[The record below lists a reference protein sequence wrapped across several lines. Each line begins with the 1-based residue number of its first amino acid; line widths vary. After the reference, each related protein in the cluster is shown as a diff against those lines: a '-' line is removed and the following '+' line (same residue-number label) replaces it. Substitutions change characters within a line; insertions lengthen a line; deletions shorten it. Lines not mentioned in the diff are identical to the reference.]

1 MKAEPARPL
10 IKITNAKID
19 LQIKAIVD
27 NKSTRDAV
35 YSSTC
40 VDERRLRAE
49 IAMIKELRQEKI
61 VSEVKWVR
69 GQHMLADVM
78 TKRGVNP
85 LPLINV
91 MQQGRIEQELLNI
104 CMN

>member
-1 MKAEPARPL
+1 MLFGKRFQVD
-10 IKITNAKID
+10 ITGSGN
-19 LQIKAIVD
+19 D
-27 NKSTRDAV
+27 NSQKMG
-35 YSSTC
+35 
-40 VDERRLRAE
+40 AE
-49 IAMIKELRQEKI
+49 IAIIRELRQEKI

-85 LPLINV
+85 LPLIKV
-91 MQQGRIEQELLNI
+91 MQQGRIDQELLNI

>member
-1 MKAEPARPL
+1 MIIE
-10 IKITNAKID
+10 ITDGTID
-19 LQIKAIVD
+19 LQVKALVD

-40 VDERRLRAE
+40 VTERQLRAE
-49 IAMIKELRQEKI
+49 IAIIKELTEEKI

-69 GQHMLADVM
+69 GQHMIADVM

-85 LPLINV
+85 LALMTI
-91 MQQGRIEQELLNI
+91 MQQGRIDQELLRI
-104 CMN
+104 CTE